1 MAKNQNKTDGV
12 NSIAFSNGYSNILA
26 TGHQDS
32 TTNLWEVVSF
42 GGPITLK
49 FLANVNKNRNP
60 VISVA
65 LHFIDRDISFLATCD
80 SDSTTI

>member
-1 MAKNQNKTDGV
+1 MATNQNKTGV

-32 TTNLWEVVSF
+32 TTKLWEVESF
-42 GGPITLK
+42 SGPINLK
-49 FLANVNKNRNP
+49 LLANVNKNRNP

-65 LHFIDRDISFLATCD
+65 LY
-80 SDSTTI
+80 